1 MGRNFQFLTFDSLL
15 LFLVSLSAFSGLS
28 FISFM
33 LALDPE
39 SSEGEDDPNALGS
52 FEIADL
58 AETRFSPRC
67 ANLVENTN
75 TNVKTR
81 VDVVW
86 VAPSSPGQGC
96 ILLRATVMQHRD
108 VWFMDDG
115 FLTKRMCEE
124 EVDDIDTQPSI
135 VDPCCACDEA
145 KYEVGS
151 VICTI

>member
-67 ANLVENTN
+67 ANLVENMKLGLQFGF
-75 TNVKTR
+75 KTSL
-81 VDVVW
+81 D
-86 VAPSSPGQGC
+86 PSSMEKFPNVNVYLTG
-96 ILLRATVMQHRD
+96 
-108 VWFMDDG
+108 G
-115 FLTKRMCEE
+115 FSK
-124 EVDDIDTQPSI
+124 
-135 VDPCCACDEA
+135 
-145 KYEVGS
+145 
-151 VICTI
+151 